1 MLFTSEM
8 TFPLRSGHSG
18 VLQFAAATEFDNI
31 ESARFLRVS
40 VKVENQPLLVTEQ
53 KGRGGGVHDC
63 EKVLQTKFAEIRVF
77 FSRNI
82 TDILHRLKTIFRRN
96 AEIFCRLK
104 RNFR

>member
-1 MLFTSEM
+1 M
-8 TFPLRSGHSG
+8 TFPLRSGHGG
-18 VLQFAAATEFDNI
+18 VFQFAAATEFDNNT

-53 KGRGGGVHDC
+53 EGRGGGVHDC
-63 EKVLQTKFAEIRVF
+63 ENVLQTKFAEIRVF
-77 FSRNI
+77 SSRNI
-82 TDILHRLKTIFRRN
+82 TDISHRLKTIFRRN